1 MAATDSHI
9 VASFDRDLEAL
20 QAHLLRMGGLVE
32 AALVDA
38 ARALEAQD
46 LPAAEAVIT
55 GDKAVDALEDFI
67 QTEAATLIA
76 RRAPTATDLRLV
88 LAVMRAAHSLERVGD
103 YAKNVAKR
111 TRVLGRSAPLDGHA
125 GTIRRM
131 SSLVATMLEDAQ
143 LALVRKDAALA
154 AAVRS
159 RDVEIDQMYNALF
172 RSLFT
177 YMMESAGNIGP
188 SMHLHFIAKNI
199 ERAGDHATTIAE
211 QAYYLATGA
220 LPAEPRQK
228 GEAAAEPTL
237 RA

>member
-1 MAATDSHI
+1 MAASDTHI

-20 QAHLLRMGGLVE
+20 QAHLGRMGGLVE
-32 AALVDA
+32 AALVEA

-46 LPAAEAVIT
+46 FPAADRIIA
-55 GDKAVDALEDFI
+55 GDAAIDALEAFI

-76 RRAPTATDLRLV
+76 RRAPTAGDLRLV
-88 LAVMRAAHSLERVGD
+88 LAVMRAANSLERVGD

-111 TRVLGRSAPLDGHA
+111 TRVLGQSAPLDGHA

-131 SSLVATMLEDAQ
+131 SVLVSGMLEDAQ

-154 AAVRS
+154 QDVRN
-159 RDVEIDQMYNALF
+159 RDVDIDQMYNTLF

-199 ERAGDHATTIAE
+199 ERAGDHATAIAE

-220 LPAEPRQK
+220 LPDDPRPK
-228 GEAAAEPTL
+228 A
-237 RA
+237 